1 MKNYYKGVSIL
12 NTSLVNL
19 SKILYELKQRNA
31 YIENNNVKLEEKIT
45 ENEENI
51 VFAMMACT
59 ELYEML
65 ISFTNVYD
73 YGKDGVARMASAM
86 VKVYTNLVKRGLKT
100 LEDVPEKIRAEVE
113 EELNRGE

>member
-1 MKNYYKGVSIL
+1 M

-19 SKILYELKQRNA
+19 SKILYDLKRQNA
-31 YIENNNVKLEEKIT
+31 YIEDNNAKLEEKIT

-65 ISFTNVYD
+65 ISFTNIYD
-73 YGKDGVARMASAM
+73 YGKDGVAGMASAM
-86 VKVYTNLVKRGLKT
+86 VKVYTNLIKRGLKT
-100 LEDVPEKIRAEVE
+100 LEDVP
-113 EELNRGE
+113 

>member
-1 MKNYYKGVSIL
+1 M

-19 SKILYELKQRNA
+19 SKMLYELKRKNA

-51 VFAMMACT
+51 VFAMMACA

-73 YGKDGVARMASAM
+73 YGKDGVAKMASAM

-100 LEDVPEKIRAEVE
+100 LEDVPEKLRAEVE
-113 EELNRGE
+113 EELRGE

>member
-1 MKNYYKGVSIL
+1 M
-12 NTSLVNL
+12 NTSLANL
-19 SKILYELKQRNA
+19 SKILYELKRRNA
-31 YIENNNVKLEEKIT
+31 YIEDNNIKLEEKIA

-65 ISFTNVYD
+65 ISFTSVYD

-86 VKVYTNLVKRGLKT
+86 VKVYTNLIKRGLKT

>member
-1 MKNYYKGVSIL
+1 MS
-12 NTSLVNL
+12 TSLVNL

-31 YIENNNVKLEEKIT
+31 YIEDNNVKLEEKIT

-51 VFAMMACT
+51 VFAMMACA

-100 LEDVPEKIRAEVE
+100 LDDVPEKIRAEVE

>member
-1 MKNYYKGVSIL
+1 MSK
-12 NTSLVNL
+12 SLGNL
-19 SKILYELKQRNA
+19 SKILYELKRRNA
-31 YIENNNVKLEEKIT
+31 YIENNNVKLEEKVA

-51 VFAMMACT
+51 VFAMMACA

-86 VKVYTNLVKRGLKT
+86 VKVYVNLVKRGLKT
-100 LEDVPEKIRAEVE
+100 LEDVPEKLRAEVE
-113 EELNRGE
+113 EELRGE

>member
-1 MKNYYKGVSIL
+1 M
-12 NTSLVNL
+12 NTSLANL

-31 YIENNNVKLEEKIT
+31 YIENNNIKLEEKVA

-51 VFAMMACT
+51 VFAMMACV

-73 YGKDGVARMASAM
+73 YGKDGVAKMASAM
-86 VKVYTNLVKRGLKT
+86 VKVYANLVKRGLKT
-100 LEDVPEKIRAEVE
+100 LDEVPENLRVEVE
-113 EELNRGE
+113 AELK